1 MYMLGVIAGDII
13 GSKYEFTKDKRYH
26 FDPLFHPKS
35 KYTDDTIC
43 TTAVMRSL
51 SNDTCLVETMHT
63 HCRKYFSTGG
73 WGQRFIQWMATKNPA
88 PYGSWG
94 NGSAMRISP
103 VGWVANSLED
113 VIALSDKYTLITHN
127 HPEAIDAARAT
138 ALAVFYAR
146 TGYSSYEIRELLSD
160 IYTLDYTIASIQKD
174 YQRTE
179 RALYSVPQAI
189 TAALEAKSFEDALRL
204 AICLGGDTDT
214 QAAIAGGIAEA
225 RFGVPDDIAKQAMS
239 YLDDELT
246 SIISEF
252 YAKYLPVQ
260 FKHLKTIL

>member
-1 MYMLGVIAGDII
+1 MLGVIAGDIM
-13 GSKYEFTKDKRYH
+13 GSRYEFTKDKRYD
-26 FDPLFHPKS
+26 FEPLFHPKS
-35 KYTDDTIC
+35 KFTDDTIC
-43 TTAVMRSL
+43 STAVMRSF
-51 SNDTCLVETMHT
+51 NDNSCPTETLHS
-63 HCRKYFSTGG
+63 HCRAYFSTGG
-73 WGQRFIQWMATKNPA
+73 WGQRFIQWMASKDPQ
-88 PYGSWG
+88 PYGSYG
-94 NGSAMRISP
+94 NGSAMRISAA
-103 VGWVANSLED
+103 GWVGQSKEQ
-113 VIALSDKYTLITHN
+113 VIELADKYTIISHN

-146 TGYSSYEIRELLSD
+146 TGCSSDEIRELLSD
-160 IYTLDYTIASIQKD
+160 TYTLDYTIASIQKD

-225 RFGVPDDIAKQAMS
+225 RFSVPDDIAKQAMS

-246 SIISEF
+246 SIIFEF